1 MDQFDQSKIQEI
13 QQTFDLYDKTGNG
26 EIDHYSVGEAIR
38 SLGFN
43 PTQLQLGKLLN
54 NPELKNLTSQFVKL
68 QDFYPMVVSAMQAE
82 ENTNDEE
89 FVEALKV
96 FDRDGSGVISSA
108 ELRYALG
115 SMGDM
120 MSKQEI
126 DKLVNEFEDS
136 TGSVNYSE
144 FVRKINE
151 PNRLI

>member
-68 QDFYPMVVSAMQAE
+68 QDFYPMVVSAMQSE